1 MSQHCGAMKD
11 GVELTGAEQVIEK
24 LGVSDVSLAANEV
37 GMGICIGD
45 EINIGDTVA
54 FREKPAFK
62 NAAEEAG
69 TTCDQEPQN

>member
-1 MSQHCGAMKD
+1 
-11 GVELTGAEQVIEK
+11 
-24 LGVSDVSLAANEV
+24 
-37 GMGICIGD
+37 MGICIGD